1 MEEVT
6 GSRRHTIGGERTM
19 SSIETVIGWEDDEWG
34 TDGRI
39 GLTCGLGRQV
49 SG

>member
-1 MEEVT
+1 VT
-6 GSRRHTIGGERTM
+6 GSRRHTAGGERTM
-19 SSIETVIGWEDDEWG
+19 SSIETVIGREDDQWG

-39 GLTCGLGRQV
+39 GLTGRLGRQV